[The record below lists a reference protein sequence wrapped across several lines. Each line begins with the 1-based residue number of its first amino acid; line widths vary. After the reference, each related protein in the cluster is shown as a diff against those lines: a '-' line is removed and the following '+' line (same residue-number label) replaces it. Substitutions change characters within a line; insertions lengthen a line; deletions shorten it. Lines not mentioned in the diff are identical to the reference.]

1 MHPYRVET
9 NNRAV
14 IILAKSPAHA
24 LLDQYALM
32 QVECIA
38 VVGPSSDY
46 LVSDHR
52 ARESFVVRV
61 TAVTV

>member
-1 MHPYRVET
+1 MKPYRVET
-9 NNRAV
+9 NGSEI
-14 IILAKSPAHA
+14 IILAASPAHA
-24 LLDQYALM
+24 LLEQYALM

-38 VVGPSSDY
+38 VDGPSSDY

-52 ARESFVVRV
+52 ARETFVVRV